1 MDECHIT
8 LFDPWF
14 RRGIRDRLLGILGTS
29 QLQRFK
35 RKKKKQPQRSSIVHK
50 SKLPNIVFIVFIQM
64 DSNPSTLAPLST
76 LLVGLSAA
84 SRYIHKYISRSNTPS
99 LPSNLLIYQEM
110 VDIPGIASCP

>member
-35 RKKKKQPQRSSIVHK
+35 RKNSHKDRQLFTNQRFQILSVLSLSKWIQIPQH
-50 SKLPNIVFIVFIQM
+50 
-64 DSNPSTLAPLST
+64 
-76 LLVGLSAA
+76 LL
-84 SRYIHKYISRSNTPS
+84 RYLHYS
-99 LPSNLLIYQEM
+99 
-110 VDIPGIASCP
+110 